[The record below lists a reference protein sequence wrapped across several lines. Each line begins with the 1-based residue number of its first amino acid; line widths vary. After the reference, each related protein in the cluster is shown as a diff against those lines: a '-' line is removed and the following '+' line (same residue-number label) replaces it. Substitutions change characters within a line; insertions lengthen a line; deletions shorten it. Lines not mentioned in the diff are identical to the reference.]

1 MSRFEPWTWLADVI
15 RSPVA
20 EYLETVHD
28 EYRSIRAGAVAD
40 YIPELA
46 KADPDWFGIVL
57 ATVDG
62 EIYEVGDTA
71 QDFTIQ
77 SVSKP
82 FAYGAMLD
90 EHGHAAVEKRVGVE
104 PTGNAFNAIL
114 VDEGSRRPFNPM
126 VNAGAIVTT
135 GLAPGYDA
143 DERRAGLFGG
153 LSRFAGRP
161 LVVDQV
167 VYESEHSTGHRN
179 RALAHLMRS
188 YEMLDDVDAALDL
201 YFEQCSL
208 IVTARDLAVMAA
220 TLANAGVNPI
230 TGERVIH
237 DRNVERVLSVM
248 SSCGMYDYAGEWDYT
263 VGLPAKSGVSGG
275 LIAVLPGQLA
285 ISVFSPPLD
294 ARGNTVRGIAVCQRL
309 SRDLELHGKRARR
322 RGASAVRRTYSGA
335 EVRSTRVRPEGEQVH
350 LSLHGHRL
358 AVFELQGDLMFS
370 NVEPVHRIVVDSLEG
385 VEYVI
390 LDFRRVGAID
400 APAARVLRGIVE
412 ALEESG
418 RTVVLT
424 YVDETET
431 RYAEH
436 LEVIGART
444 FDVTDTALH
453 WFEEQLLTGELA
465 AAGTELAGQ
474 ELLRGLSEDELAAV
488 ARATVIEQL
497 APGDLVIREG
507 EEADTI
513 YFLLEGVVSVRLHL
527 EGVGRTRT
535 VASFGPGVAFGEA
548 ALLDERERS
557 ADVRAEGAAVVA
569 GLPLVALEALEQEF
583 GGIKAKMLA
592 NVARVLAVRLRAA
605 NSQIRALEH

>member
-1 MSRFEPWTWLADVI
+1 MI

-20 EYLETVHD
+20 DYLATVHD
-28 EYRSIRAGAVAD
+28 ECRSIRSGAVAD

-62 EIYEVGDTA
+62 QIYEVGDA
-71 QDFTIQ
+71 SQQFTIQ

-90 EHGHAAVEKRVGVE
+90 AHGHTMVEKRVGVE

-135 GLAPGYDA
+135 GLAPGFDD
-143 DERRAGLFGG
+143 DERRSGLFDG

-161 LVVDQV
+161 LEIDRV

-188 YEMLDDVDAALDL
+188 YEMLEDVDAALDL

-208 IVTARDLAVMAA
+208 IVSCRDLAVMAA
-220 TLANAGVNPI
+220 TLANAGVNPL
-230 TGERVIH
+230 THERVIH

-285 ISVFSPPLD
+285 IAVYSPPLD
-294 ARGNTVRGIAVCQRL
+294 ERGNTVRGIAVCERL

-335 EVRSTRVRPEGEQVH
+335 DVRSSRVRPTEEQIILAERGRQV
-350 LSLHGHRL
+350 

-370 NVEPVHRIVVDSLEG
+370 NVEPVHRIVDDALEG
-385 VEYVI
+385 VRYVV

-400 APAARVLRGIVE
+400 APAATVLHGIVDALSE
-412 ALEESG
+412 AG
-418 RTVVLT
+418 RVTLLT
-424 YVDETET
+424 YVSETET
-431 RYAEH
+431 RYADHVEA
-436 LEVIGART
+436 IGARS
-444 FDVTDTALH
+444 FDVTDTALQ
-453 WFEEQLLTGELA
+453 WCEEQLLADDLVT
-465 AAGTELAGQ
+465 AGAELAGQ
-474 ELLRGLSEDELAAV
+474 ELLRGLDE
-488 ARATVIEQL
+488 ARAR
-497 APGDLVIREG
+497 P
-507 EEADTI
+507 
-513 YFLLEGVVSVRLHL
+513 
-527 EGVGRTRT
+527 
-535 VASFGPGVAFGEA
+535 
-548 ALLDERERS
+548 RS
-557 ADVRAEGAAVVA
+557 PSRRCSRNCSPAT
-569 GLPLVALEALEQEF
+569 
-583 GGIKAKMLA
+583 
-592 NVARVLAVRLRAA
+592 
-605 NSQIRALEH
+605 S